1 MDPTGTKFIEVLTN
15 SMPPNWDS
23 LPINSMSMVRD
34 LMKVEAPVKYTDL
47 LSHFDQSG
55 FVAVTGDEDNTFRP

>member
-1 MDPTGTKFIEVLTN
+1 MEIITN
-15 SMPPNWDS
+15 SMPPSWDS
-23 LPINSMSMVRD
+23 LPINTMSMVRD